1 MQVPN
6 VAASVHDSVNTVG
19 SAAISKAIQ
28 QAQAQAQ
35 AHGMGSQVKP
45 LTWKTRCRCTSA
57 GSRPGYMIGGEHK
70 QFFCSC
76 DALIGQQGQWK
87 NKCRR
92 LVNLG
97 VDF

>member
-1 MQVPN
+1 MGVSQGASGVSGLEHQAASMQVPN

-45 LTWKTRCRCTSA
+45 SGLENPLQMHV
-57 GSRPGYMIGGEHK
+57 SRIKARLH
-70 QFFCSC
+70 
-76 DALIGQQGQWK
+76 DW
-87 NKCRR
+87 RR
-92 LVNLG
+92 T
-97 VDF
+97 